1 MSKVWLTKRDIFTKY
16 LGYPSLS
23 NGYDGLRKIFLD
35 DAYQDHRISETKRE
49 CYQVENLELVK
60 LLLDDL
66 ILYENFKPLKHDPI
80 KIILPLKKETKEDLI
95 YLSGKFVF
103 VRSDFAEILMRFN
116 LGETKLFNVG
126 RPLGRNGK
134 TIYDHEFYL
143 LNVTEWR
150 NFFVSEKSEL
160 VRSLD
165 LFNEGYKV
173 YSLGDSGFRK
183 SKVALSKQSLE
194 CDVDIWHD
202 PMVRDSIFFS
212 DRLKTALD
220 EKGLLAQTKH
230 KKCLVLT

>member
-1 MSKVWLTKRDIFTKY
+1 MSKVWLTKSNFTTKY
-16 LGYPSLS
+16 MGFPSLS
-23 NGYDGLRKIFLD
+23 NGYDGAREIFLN
-35 DAYQDHRISETKRE
+35 DAHQDGRVSEVKRE
-49 CYQVENLELVK
+49 EYVVERSALIRLCSSEAKLNL
-60 LLLDDL
+60 
-66 ILYENFKPLKHDPI
+66 NFKPIEHTPLNIVLPVIKPI
-80 KIILPLKKETKEDLI
+80 SEDLI
-95 YLSGKFVF
+95 YLMGRFIF
-103 VRSDFAEILMRFN
+103 VREDFAEILMQFN
-116 LGETKLFNVG
+116 LGQTRLFNVG
-126 RPLGRNGK
+126 CPLGRNGQV
-134 TIYDHEFYL
+134 IYDRKFYL